1 MKNFIKLFPIIT
13 LFFVGSF
20 YLQASFEINTKE
32 TNSKGSKKSEI
43 KEYINHHLK
52 DSHSYSL
59 TSYTDEQTGK
69 KVYIEIP
76 LPVILYD
83 NGFHFFMS
91 SSLKHGKKVVES
103 DGNYYKLNYH
113 DSKIYKTNKQGVFN
127 YDENHHPTN
136 YAPLD
141 FSITK
146 NIATIILVAILM
158 FLLFRSLAN
167 SFISNNGISKGIGRF
182 FEPIILY
189 IRDDIAIPN
198 IGEKKYKDYMSF
210 LLTVFF
216 FIWFLNM
223 LGLTPLGVNVTG
235 NIAVTFSLAL
245 LTFLIRN
252 LTANKNYWGHIFWMP
267 GVPMLIKIVLA
278 PIELLGVFIKPFSLL
293 IRLYANIQA
302 GHIVLYSLIGLMF
315 IFNNMIGSSL
325 SFVLAF
331 FISIIEILVALLQAY
346 IFTMLSALYFGFA
359 VAEEDH

>member
-13 LFFVGSF
+13 LFFVGSL

-127 YDENHHPTN
+127 FDENHHPTN

-158 FLLFRSLAN
+158 FLLFRSLAK

-189 IRDDIAIPN
+189 IRDDIAITN

-245 LTFLIRN
+245 LTFLITN